1 MTNSRKTLK
10 KDASNVDQSQT
21 NNAVM
26 EEEQAGIEQRKS
38 AAQGSIA
45 TATAPTQQSQNGE
58 QQASNKATI
67 VQKDYKI
74 RQTSASPARV

>member
-21 NNAVM
+21 TNAAM

-45 TATAPTQQSQNGE
+45 NVTAPTQQQSQNGE
-58 QQASNKATI
+58 QASNKTTI